1 MQHKTFVD
9 TINDADIQNKF
20 SDKWKTKNRLNPIGI
35 IETFMDPSTGLSN
48 DIEDFSWILSKIGL
62 IRFTQ
67 SDTERGVK
75 TIRKVENRFTG
86 FNEVKLNSGKRDR
99 ANQEVFLHENPV
111 ALTNL
116 PLEGLNKLWLKKH
129 KSSLKLNSTK
139 NVSVEN
145 YIKKDKSK
153 AQFLE

>member
-1 MQHKTFVD
+1 MRKRDRATEPGSRLVD
-9 TINDADIQNKF
+9 CF
-20 SDKWKTKNRLNPIGI
+20 YYY
-35 IETFMDPSTGLSN
+35 
-48 DIEDFSWILSKIGL
+48 
-62 IRFTQ
+62 
-67 SDTERGVK
+67 
-75 TIRKVENRFTG
+75 G

-116 PLEGLNKLWLKKH
+116 PLGGLNKLWLKKH

>member
-1 MQHKTFVD
+1 M
-9 TINDADIQNKF
+9 
-20 SDKWKTKNRLNPIGI
+20 GI
-35 IETFMDPSTGLSN
+35 SETFMDPSTGLSN

-62 IRFTQ
+62 I

>member
-1 MQHKTFVD
+1 M
-9 TINDADIQNKF
+9 
-20 SDKWKTKNRLNPIGI
+20 
-35 IETFMDPSTGLSN
+35 
-48 DIEDFSWILSKIGL
+48 
-62 IRFTQ
+62 
-67 SDTERGVK
+67 K

-86 FNEVKLNSGKRDR
+86 FNEVKINSGKRDR
-99 ANQEVFLHENPV
+99 GNQEVFLQHENPV

-139 NVSVEN
+139 NISIEN
-145 YIKKDKSK
+145 YIEKDKSK

>member
-1 MQHKTFVD
+1 M
-9 TINDADIQNKF
+9 
-20 SDKWKTKNRLNPIGI
+20 
-35 IETFMDPSTGLSN
+35 ETFSEKNVRKFRHANHLN
-48 DIEDFSWILSKIGL
+48 H
-62 IRFTQ
+62 Q
-67 SDTERGVK
+67 S
-75 TIRKVENRFTG
+75 KVENRFTG

-116 PLEGLNKLWLKKH
+116 TLEGLNKLWLKKH
-129 KSSLKLNSTK
+129 KSSLKSNSTK

>member
-1 MQHKTFVD
+1 MEPNGNH
-9 TINDADIQNKF
+9 QNIYG
-20 SDKWKTKNRLNPIGI
+20 PIHGI
-35 IETFMDPSTGLSN
+35 DQRYWR
-48 DIEDFSWILSKIGL
+48 FSWILSKIGL

-75 TIRKVENRFTG
+75 TIRKVENRFTA

-116 PLEGLNKLWLKKH
+116 PLEKLNKLWLKKH
-129 KSSLKLNSTK
+129 KSSLKSNSTK
-139 NVSVEN
+139 NVAVEN

-153 AQFLE
+153 AQFLD

>member
-1 MQHKTFVD
+1 MRKRDRATEPGSRLVD
-9 TINDADIQNKF
+9 CF
-20 SDKWKTKNRLNPIGI
+20 YCS
-35 IETFMDPSTGLSN
+35 
-48 DIEDFSWILSKIGL
+48 
-62 IRFTQ
+62 
-67 SDTERGVK
+67 
-75 TIRKVENRFTG
+75 G
-86 FNEVKLNSGKRDR
+86 FNEVKLNSGKRNR

>member
-1 MQHKTFVD
+1 MLQ
-9 TINDADIQNKF
+9 
-20 SDKWKTKNRLNPIGI
+20 
-35 IETFMDPSTGLSN
+35 
-48 DIEDFSWILSKIGL
+48 
-62 IRFTQ
+62 
-67 SDTERGVK
+67 
-75 TIRKVENRFTG
+75 
-86 FNEVKLNSGKRDR
+86 NSGKRDR

-153 AQFLE
+153 AQFSNVNQITSLSVLNKFLLLSGSVASK